1 MGMFDTIRL
10 KEPLLCP
17 NCGAKHSEI
26 QTHEFGDI
34 MAVYGIGSVLSY
46 APVHSGIIKESL
58 WCSHCHTAGNE
69 GHSPVFLVVW
79 HSVLAAVEQDL
90 ARAEARLREVDR
102 LDLIGWLDE
111 AHRRADHWRRCY
123 HALYGDLWKWQ
134 EHLADLSQPEPEATA
149 NEDPEAARRRSSLR
163 RLWSLPEEILNAP
176 DPLSAILEEA
186 KSRETE
192 NRRPEDGDQ
201 D

>member
-17 NCGAKHSEI
+17 NCGAEHSEI

-46 APVHSGIIKESL
+46 SPVHSGIIK
-58 WCSHCHTAGNE
+58 
-69 GHSPVFLVVW
+69 
-79 HSVLAAVEQDL
+79 
-90 ARAEARLREVDR
+90 
-102 LDLIGWLDE
+102 
-111 AHRRADHWRRCY
+111 
-123 HALYGDLWKWQ
+123 
-134 EHLADLSQPEPEATA
+134 
-149 NEDPEAARRRSSLR
+149 RS
-163 RLWSLPEEILNAP
+163 
-176 DPLSAILEEA
+176 LEEA

-192 NRRPEDGDQ
+192 NGCPDDGDQ